1 MAGYQGGADATV
13 IQAARSAYTIPQGY
27 NASPWDYEG
36 YVNGIA
42 NLASFVV
49 GKVNAAN
56 ERASSI
62 TSFEDEINKEFWSAN
77 NTDYFTDLK
86 GRMAEASKT
95 MNMSLPFT
103 KKYKAAEIVWS
114 NGMASLDKIKK
125 DEAAL
130 EVMIKRVK
138 ECSGPNQSS
147 WNNPMLKS
155 LMEEIN
161 GSTGMFDHSVKF
173 TDDGIVVMGPDG
185 KETLL
190 EDLPNVA
197 SKADGLATTDFI
209 NKQGNDAITLKAN
222 GDWNDR
228 NRHLMKQSLKAH
240 LDAQPTNIIGSAAF
254 DYKHWTKDGEM
265 SFADHLMATSG
276 PYNEAFENWKN
287 GKGGIGASEKVIQE
301 TKMSLAQQLWDDNEL
316 MKDEFANWLTSD
328 VLGYQIGGTKVK
340 STSKTKTETTT
351 AAEETRDG
359 GSDETSDV
367 TDLSKYVSD
376 GSSVNFDWISQGNDA
391 GKFILDYD
399 DEDLVVS
406 RLNDQFG
413 DLFTFEAS
421 EEHKNLFGYTDM
433 IKVYVKGRPT
443 KWMTF
448 YTDRWSPKDRIKDE
462 RRLIKWLKE
471 TYAME
476 KYFPKVVTWTP
487 EMGKTK

>member
-1 MAGYQGGADATV
+1 MAGYQGGADAAV

-42 NLASFVV
+42 NLASFIV

-62 TSFEDEINKEFWSAN
+62 TGFQDEINKEFWSAN
-77 NTDYFTDLK
+77 NTDYFTELK

-103 KKYKAAEIVWS
+103 KKYKAAEVVWS

-147 WNNPMLKS
+147 WNNPMFKS

-161 GSTGMFDHSVKF
+161 GNTGMFDHSVRF

-222 GDWNDR
+222 GNWNDR

-287 GKGGIGASEKVIQE
+287 GEGGIGASEKVIQE

-328 VLGYQIGGTKVK
+328 VLGYQIGATKVK

-351 AAEETRDG
+351 VAEDTRDNNVNTEVS
-359 GSDETSDV
+359 SDEQT
-367 TDLSKYVSD
+367 TYVSD
-376 GSSVNFDWISQGNDA
+376 GSSVDFDWISKKNSA
-391 GKFILDYD
+391 GKYTLDYD
-399 DEDLVVS
+399 KESRVVS

-413 DLFTFEAS
+413 DLFVFEAS
-421 EEHKNLFGYTDM
+421 EEHKNLFGRTDM
-433 IKVYVKGRPT
+433 IKAYVKGSPS
-443 KWMTF
+443 KWITF
-448 YTDRWSPKDRIKDE
+448 NTDRWSSDDRKKDE
-462 RRLIKWLKE
+462 ARLIKWLKD

-476 KYFPKVVTWTP
+476 KYFPKAETWVNP
-487 EMGKTK
+487 NK